1 MRRRVSDRDLWR
13 SLVDRSF
20 ISRCQTRVSFPQHQH
35 NAGEKKDAT
44 VSNTVRTI
52 CLQKWPFFYG
62 CVRDTPYEVR
72 PRACVRSGLSYT
84 VPCFHPVV
92 AVFCSALFP
101 ASPITSPRLLH
112 RFTLGPPCFSQI
124 PLVARSA
131 SALACSPTFVF
142 LASSLCLVISVFSLR
157 LHLSHLGVRGLV
169 GRGTQLPEQYKSI
182 I

>member
-1 MRRRVSDRDLWR
+1 MERRVSDRDLWR

-62 CVRDTPYEVR
+62 CVRDTPYEAC

-142 LASSLCLVISVFSLR
+142 FSPLLSV
-157 LHLSHLGVRGLV
+157 
-169 GRGTQLPEQYKSI
+169 
-182 I
+182 